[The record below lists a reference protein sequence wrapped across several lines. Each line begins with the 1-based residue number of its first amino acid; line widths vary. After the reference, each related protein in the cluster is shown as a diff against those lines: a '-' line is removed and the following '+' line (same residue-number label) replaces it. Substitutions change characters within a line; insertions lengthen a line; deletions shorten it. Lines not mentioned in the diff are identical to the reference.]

1 MDKYLKENEVMEDQQ
16 STEQQINQTI
26 APNEAF
32 LSQPQPEV
40 KTSATNSSKKNAFT
54 KFLSFWMSMF
64 TKKSTEETNIS
75 ETSLATTLEDDP
87 NNIVGH
93 FNTPETGEYN
103 NVQF

>member
-16 STEQQINQTI
+16 STEQQINQPI

-54 KFLSFWMSMF
+54 KFFVILDEHVH
-64 TKKSTEETNIS
+64 EEINRG
-75 ETSLATTLEDDP
+75 
-87 NNIVGH
+87 NKY
-93 FNTPETGEYN
+93 F
-103 NVQF
+103 